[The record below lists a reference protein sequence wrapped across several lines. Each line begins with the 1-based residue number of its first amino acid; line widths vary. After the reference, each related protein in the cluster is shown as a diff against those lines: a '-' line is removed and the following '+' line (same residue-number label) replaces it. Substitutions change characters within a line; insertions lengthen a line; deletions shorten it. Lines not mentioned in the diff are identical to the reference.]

1 MLFAALA
8 LFTAAGNADTGD
20 SNRVIKATR
29 ATVLPVI
36 DGRVGENEWP
46 DATRAS
52 GFTDL
57 VTGKT
62 ALEPTEAYI
71 SYDETYLYVAFK
83 AFDKVPTGIIAREVL
98 RDSRYSGGGD
108 FGDNDSEDYLEVT
121 LDPFLS
127 AKQSDLCR
135 FSVNALS
142 TRSAKISGGRAG
154 KAEWNGDWDAK
165 ATKTSAGWE
174 AEMRIPWK
182 TLSFPGG
189 KKNLDFGLNF
199 TRFQYR
205 TRIKSQWSN
214 TTPQQFLNLMGRWS
228 QIEPPKEKHRPS
240 LSLLPYALTTASMR
254 VIP

>member
-8 LFTAAGNADTGD
+8 LFSTAGNADTGD

-36 DGRVGENEWP
+36 DGRIGENEWP

-57 VTGKT
+57 VTGKP

-71 SYDETYLYVAFK
+71 SYDETFLYVAFK
-83 AFDKVPTGIIAREVL
+83 AYDKVPTGIIAREVL

-127 AKQSDLCR
+127 AKQSDLCQSGVEWR
-135 FSVNALS
+135 LGCQSDQDIGWLGSRNAHPVED
-142 TRSAKISGGRAG
+142 IVF
-154 KAEWNGDWDAK
+154 
-165 ATKTSAGWE
+165 
-174 AEMRIPWK
+174 PWW
-182 TLSFPGG
+182 
-189 KKNLDFGLNF
+189 
-199 TRFQYR
+199 QE
-205 TRIKSQWSN
+205 
-214 TTPQQFLNLMGRWS
+214 
-228 QIEPPKEKHRPS
+228 EP
-240 LSLLPYALTTASMR
+240 
-254 VIP
+254 